1 MNRERN
7 RPGQG
12 RDQPT
17 NPSQQPGSPGTKR
30 EEEEEEESGGRR
42 EQDEEATPMPDRGDQ
57 SNRGTPGSQNR

>member
-12 RDQPT
+12 RDQPMK
-17 NPSQQPGSPGTKR
+17 PSQHPDSPGTK

-42 EQDEEATPMPDRGDQ
+42 EEDEESNPMRDRGDQ
-57 SNRGTPGSQNR
+57 SGRTPDSQNR